1 MALTPE
7 QIAAQLQDIGDNIPT
22 SVGDAIAIAGVILE
36 NEIKSNPNFPVNTGA
51 LRDSLRIRVID
62 NQYMGISMLDYG
74 FYQNYGVKGTVN
86 TTNQFGVPEEIRSF
100 LPPSSGSEYS
110 FNPDKKMIAGDLPFG
125 VRVSIHKNGL
135 NGKNFFVIED
145 LVDRM
150 AELINENLEL

>member
-62 NQYMGISMLDYG
+62 GQYMGISMLDYG
-74 FYQNYGVKGTVN
+74 FYQNY
-86 TTNQFGVPEEIRSF
+86 
-100 LPPSSGSEYS
+100 
-110 FNPDKKMIAGDLPFG
+110 
-125 VRVSIHKNGL
+125 
-135 NGKNFFVIED
+135 
-145 LVDRM
+145 
-150 AELINENLEL
+150 